1 MKKITVSCIEGNL
14 KFRLS
19 SNYFFTAKAL
29 SPKFPHKFPH
39 KPSFNELG
47 EYIASRVVQDNLR
60 AISCCYTGIDY
71 LNFLNA
77 KLEV

>member
-29 SPKFPHKFPH
+29 SPKFPY

-47 EYIASRVVQDNLR
+47 EYIASRVVQDNPR